1 LITLRKIRDG
11 FGLELINIQYIV
23 TPYDGKELEEYDE
36 EYDEDYYDED

>member
-11 FGLELINIQYIV
+11 FGRELINIQYIV

-36 EYDEDYYDED
+36 DYYDED